1 MIPPLLFYHTLLK
14 KAKQSITWIK
24 IVIGSLIKKYP
35 NSGKEEYRSY
45 GKYIFVSQ
53 LNDFFF
59 FFCYNTT
66 SKIEDRYRSKYG
78 FKK

>member
-1 MIPPLLFYHTLLK
+1 MIPPPLFYHSLLK

-24 IVIGSLIKKYP
+24 ILRRKDK
-35 NSGKEEYRSY
+35 NSGKGEYISY

-53 LNDFFF
+53 LNDFFS